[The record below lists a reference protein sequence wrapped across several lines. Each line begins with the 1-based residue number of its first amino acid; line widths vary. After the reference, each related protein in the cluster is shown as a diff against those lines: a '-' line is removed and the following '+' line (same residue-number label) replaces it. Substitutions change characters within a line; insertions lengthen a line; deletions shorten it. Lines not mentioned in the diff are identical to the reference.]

1 MHKALVCKF
10 QNENMKVLMLS
21 GITVTAFSPLGNG
34 KSYSKLGF
42 QNVSCLEDQ
51 TIKDIANKLN
61 ISAAQ
66 VMNENISEIIFI
78 VVFQGPFEVGIAKRY
93 CCGNKVIK

>member
-1 MHKALVCKF
+1 M
-10 QNENMKVLMLS
+10 
-21 GITVTAFSPLGNG
+21 TAFSPLGNG

-66 VMNENISEIIFI
+66 VMNENISEIISVLCFKVLLRWALQRDT
-78 VVFQGPFEVGIAKRY
+78 VVVTKSSNEER
-93 CCGNKVIK
+93 